1 MGATV
6 QERLTE
12 LEVKLAYQE
21 QTIED
26 LNQALVTQEMA
37 LQKLER
43 VCAELVR
50 RVDSMRAAG
59 EAGASPS
66 AEDERPP
73 HY

>member
-1 MGATV
+1 MD
-6 QERLTE
+6 
-12 LEVKLAYQE
+12 LEVRVAYQE
-21 QTIED
+21 QTIEE
-26 LNQALVTQEMA
+26 LNQALVQQEMA

-50 RVDSMRAAG
+50 RVDNMRASG
-59 EAGASPS
+59 ETGSNPS